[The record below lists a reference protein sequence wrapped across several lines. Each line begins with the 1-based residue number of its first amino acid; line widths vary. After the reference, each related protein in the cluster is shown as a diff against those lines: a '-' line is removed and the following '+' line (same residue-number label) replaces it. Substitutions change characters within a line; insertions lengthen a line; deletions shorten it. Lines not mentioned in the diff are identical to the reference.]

1 MQING
6 EYTVPADV
14 ETVWQALND
23 PQVLKL
29 CIKGCEKIEK
39 ITDTEFAAKVTSKI
53 GPVKAKFDVE
63 IELSNLQPPHKY
75 TLSGGGKGGVVG
87 FAKGQADIQLAQ
99 TDDGQTNINYDAGIQ
114 ASGKLAQIGSRLF
127 VGATRKIAAEFF
139 ETFQQYLRGD
149 LTLDNDQ
156 VS

>member
-14 ETVWQALND
+14 DTVWKALND
-23 PQVLKL
+23 PEVLKL
-29 CIKGCEKIEK
+29 CIKGCEHIEK
-39 ITDTEFAAKVTSKI
+39 KTDTEFAAKVTSKI

-63 IELSNLQPPHKY
+63 IELSNLEPPHKY

-87 FAKGQADIQLAQ
+87 FAKGQADIQLTEVEQ
-99 TDDGQTNINYDAGIQ
+99 GQTNINYEAGIQ
-114 ASGKLAQIGSRLF
+114 ASGKLAQVGSRLF

-139 ETFQQYLRGD
+139 ETFGRYLSGD
-149 LTLDNDQ
+149 LSVEQ
-156 VS
+156 A

>member
-1 MQING
+1 MQIDG
-6 EYTVPADV
+6 EHEVPADV
-14 ETVWQALND
+14 EAVWKALND

-29 CIKGCEKIEK
+29 CIKGCESIEK
-39 ITDTEFAAKVTSKI
+39 KSDTEFAAKVTTRI
-53 GPVKAKFDVE
+53 GPVKAKFDVV
-63 IELSNLQPPHKY
+63 IELTNLEPPHKY

-87 FAKGQADIQLAQ
+87 FAKGTADIQLQ
-99 TDDGQTNINYDAGIQ
+99 PNDNGTQINYQAGIQ

-139 ETFQQYLRGD
+139 DTFQLYLSGD
-149 LTLDNDQ
+149 IE

>member
-1 MQING
+1 MQIDG
-6 EYTVPADV
+6 EYEVPANV

-23 PQVLKL
+23 PEVLKL
-29 CIKGCEKIEK
+29 CIKGCESIEK
-39 ITDTEFAAKVTSKI
+39 KSETEFAAKVTSRI

-63 IELSNLQPPHKY
+63 IELTNLEPPHKY

-87 FAKGQADIQLAQ
+87 FAKGTADIQLQ
-99 TDDGQTNINYDAGIQ
+99 PYENGTKIIYQAGIQ

-139 ETFQQYLRGD
+139 EAFQQHLSGD
-149 LTLDNDQ
+149 LE

>member
-14 ETVWQALND
+14 ETVWMALND

-29 CIKGCEKIEK
+29 CIKGCDYIEK

-63 IELSNLQPPHKY
+63 IELSNLNPPHEY

-87 FAKGQADIQLAQ
+87 FAKGLADIKLTEGQ
-99 TDDGQTNINYDAGIQ
+99 DGQTNITYDAGIQ

-139 ETFQQYLRGD
+139 ETFGKYLSGD
-149 LTLDNDQ
+149 VQ
-156 VS
+156 IEA

>member
-14 ETVWQALND
+14 DTVWKALND

-29 CIKGCEKIEK
+29 CIKGCEHIEK

-63 IELSNLQPPHKY
+63 IELSNLEPPHKY

-87 FAKGQADIQLAQ
+87 FAKGMADIQLIDAA
-99 TDDGQTNINYDAGIQ
+99 DGQTNISYDAGIQ

-139 ETFQQYLRGD
+139 ETFGKYLSGEV
-149 LTLDNDQ
+149 Q
-156 VS
+156 IEA